1 MAFDQTYCM
10 NTLQAATAAGADPGE
25 FIYAFLDAYGFPRA
39 TITQVRNN
47 GQRNVASRKE
57 DGHVALKNWLYFMP
71 VREGESV
78 HEALQAL
85 ADDDEPRRH
94 KSRFLV
100 VTDYREITAL
110 DTRTDERLEV
120 DFDKLATQYLFFAP
134 MAGLERTKH
143 FEEASADLK
152 AAAKMGRL
160 FDRLKEHNAFETTD
174 QRHALNVFLTRLL
187 FCYFA
192 EDTGIFKSGAFTRV
206 ITEASSDSGED
217 LPILLAQ
224 LFTVMNQP
232 ESDRPADLPAHISQF
247 PYVNGGLFSDDL
259 QMPIIGARARRMM
272 IECGQLNW
280 EAVNPDIFGSMFQ
293 AVVDE
298 ESRDSLG
305 QHYTSVPNIMK
316 VIRPLFLDDLYA
328 SLDSAKG
335 QRKKLESLLERLT
348 RVRIFDPAMGSG
360 NFLIIAYKE
369 LRRLEMAVLRE
380 LQAVNL
386 KNAMQMQQ
394 NEFFM
399 SGIRLSQ
406 FYGIE
411 IDDAAHEIAQLS
423 LWLAEHQMNTLF
435 AKEFGHAEPLL
446 PLKDYGH
453 LVLGNSLRMDWNAVC
468 PNDGE
473 AEVFVCGNP
482 PFVGHG
488 NRGDEQLDDMKLTI
502 GKAVRTY
509 KSLDYVACW
518 FYLAAV
524 YCSSGNANAAF
535 VSTNSICQG
544 KQTGLLWPVILGQG
558 VKIDFAYQT
567 FSWKNSAQGNAGV
580 HVVIIGLSR
589 QERQRR
595 LFTRIQG
602 EWHLHKP
609 DNISPYLLE
618 GGNTV
623 VSERRKALVADIP
636 NMIFGNMPN
645 DGGHLL
651 LSTEEKNALVAQTPE
666 VSGCIK
672 RLLGAQE
679 FLQDKERWCLW
690 LTDEHAKKLQQ
701 LPEIDRRIKLVES
714 TRLASSDAGTRKLAE
729 RPHQFRDLNNPD
741 SFILVPSV
749 TSERRTY
756 APIGIFDSSVI
767 ATNLA
772 MIIPNGTLYEFAILS
787 TQMHMDWLRLVGGR
801 LKSDYRYS
809 ATLVYNT
816 FPWPNASDNQRS
828 MIEKLGRQI
837 ILTRGAHPDK
847 TLAQMYDPDKMPDD
861 LLQAHQ
867 ALDLAVERLYRER
880 PFRDTAERQEFLLAR
895 YEALIEA
902 EQRNTKTGARRRT
915 SSD

>member
-10 NTLQAATAAGADPGE
+10 NTLTAATAAGADPGE
-25 FIYAFLDAYGFPRA
+25 FIFAFLDAYGFPKA

-71 VREGESV
+71 VRDGESI
-78 HEALQAL
+78 HEAQQAL

-94 KSRFLV
+94 KCRFLL
-100 VTDYREITAL
+100 VTDHREITAL

-160 FDRLKEHNAFETTD
+160 FDRLKEHNAFETTE

-206 ITEASSDSGED
+206 ITEASSDSGDD
-217 LPILLAQ
+217 LPALLAQ
-224 LFTVMNQP
+224 LFTIMNQP

-259 QMPIIGARARRMM
+259 PMPTIGARARRMM

-335 QRKKLESLLERLT
+335 QRKKLESLLGRLT
-348 RVRIFDPAMGSG
+348 RIRVFDPAMGSG

-482 PFVGHG
+482 PF
-488 NRGDEQLDDMKLTI
+488 RGATYRSAVQNADMDLVFAGFK
-502 GKAVRTY
+502 KHRY
-509 KSLDYVACW
+509 LDYVASFFW
-518 FYLAAV
+518 KGAQYIRQRGQIALVA
-524 YCSSGNANAAF
+524 
-535 VSTNSICQG
+535 TNSICQG
-544 KQTGLLWPVILGQG
+544 EQVAMLWPAILDLQ
-558 VKIDFAYQT
+558 VQIAFAYQT

-580 HVVIIGLSR
+580 HVVIIGLCSKP
-589 QERQRR
+589 ESKR
-595 LFTRIQG
+595 LYQQLDSQWRLR
-602 EWHLHKP
+602 EVV
-609 DNISPYLLE
+609 NISPYLLE
-618 GGNTV
+618 AGNV
-623 VSERRKALVADIP
+623 VVGSRRHPLLPCAAMVY
-636 NMIFGNMPN
+636 GNKPL
-645 DGGHLL
+645 DGGHLI
-651 LSTEEKNALVAQTPE
+651 LSTEEKNQLLLTEPE
-666 VSGCIK
+666 AAKWI
-672 RLLGAQE
+672 RQLLGAQE
-679 FLQDKERWCLW
+679 FLQGKERWCLW
-690 LTDEHAKKLQQ
+690 LVGADQSDIDAMPLVKK
-701 LPEIDRRIKLVES
+701 RVEDVKEM
-714 TRLASSDAGTRKLAE
+714 RLASRDAGAHKLAE
-729 RPHQFRDLNNPD
+729 RPHQFRDINNPD
-741 SFILVPSV
+741 TFILVPRV
-749 TSERRTY
+749 TSERRVY
-756 APIGIFDSSVI
+756 SPVGIFDGTTIV
-767 ATNLA
+767 TDLVQT
-772 MIIPNGTLYEFAILS
+772 IPNGTLYELAILS

-816 FPWPNASDNQRS
+816 FPWPDASNTQRS
-828 MIEKLGRQI
+828 AIEKLGRQI
-837 ILTRGAHPDK
+837 ILARGAHPDK

-867 ALDLAVERLYRER
+867 ALDRAVEHLYRER

-902 EQRNTKTGARRRT
+902 EQRNAKTRARRRT

>member
-10 NTLQAATAAGADPGE
+10 TTLTAATAAGADSGE
-25 FIYAFLDAYGFPRA
+25 FIYAFLDAYGFPKA

-71 VREGESV
+71 VRDGESI

-94 KSRFLV
+94 KCRFLL
-100 VTDYREITAL
+100 VTDHREITAL

-259 QMPIIGARARRMM
+259 PMPTIGARARRMM

-348 RVRIFDPAMGSG
+348 RIRVFDPAMGSG

-482 PFVGHG
+482 PF
-488 NRGDEQLDDMKLTI
+488 RGATYRSADQNADMDQVFAGFK
-502 GKAVRTY
+502 KHRY
-509 KSLDYVACW
+509 LDYVASFFW
-518 FYLAAV
+518 KGAQYIRQRGQIALVA
-524 YCSSGNANAAF
+524 
-535 VSTNSICQG
+535 TNSICQG
-544 KQTGLLWPVILGQG
+544 EQVAMLWPAILDLQ
-558 VKIDFAYQT
+558 VQIAFAYQT

-580 HVVIIGLSR
+580 HVVIIGLSANPESKHLY
-589 QERQRR
+589 QLLDGQWRR
-595 LFTRIQG
+595 R
-602 EWHLHKP
+602 
-609 DNISPYLLE
+609 DASNISPYLLE
-618 GGNTV
+618 GSNTTVCSRHNALATMLPMVRGNQPT
-623 VSERRKALVADIP
+623 
-636 NMIFGNMPN
+636 

-651 LSTEEKNALVAQTPE
+651 MTSAEKNDLITNEPNAAVW
-666 VSGCIK
+666 IK
-672 RLLGAQE
+672 QLLGAQE
-679 FLQDKERWCLW
+679 FLQGKERWCLW
-690 LTDEHAKKLQQ
+690 LVDATQAD
-701 LPEIDRRIKLVES
+701 IDAMPLVKQRVDAVREM
-714 TRLASSDAGTRKLAE
+714 RLASRDAGARKLAE
-729 RPHQFRDLNNPD
+729 RPHQFRDINNPK

-749 TSERRTY
+749 SSERRHY
-756 APIGIFDSSVI
+756 VPVDQLGENEIP
-767 ATNLA
+767 TNLVQT
-772 MIIPNGTLYEFAILS
+772 IPNGTLYEFAILS

-816 FPWPNASDNQRS
+816 FPWPDASNTQRS
-828 MIEKLGRQI
+828 AIEKLGRQI
-837 ILTRGAHPDK
+837 ILARGAHPDK

-867 ALDLAVERLYRER
+867 ALDRAVEHLYRER

-902 EQRNTKTGARRRT
+902 EQRNAKTRARRRT